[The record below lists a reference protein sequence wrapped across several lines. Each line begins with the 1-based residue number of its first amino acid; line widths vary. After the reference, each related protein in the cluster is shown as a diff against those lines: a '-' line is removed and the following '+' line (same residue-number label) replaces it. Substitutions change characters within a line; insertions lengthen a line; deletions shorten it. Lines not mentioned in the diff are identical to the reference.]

1 MPDLDDQQDP
11 GGPDEAALA
20 IVARHALHDEELVAA
35 FAAGALD
42 GDDETDERTR
52 ARALVDRCPAC
63 RAVHDDVAAIGASLR
78 GVAAF
83 TAQAPRDFRLTVEDA
98 HRLGGTVLERRV
110 QKGFRAL
117 LFAFARPIGAS
128 VAALGLV
135 GVLVGGAVLGAG
147 GMATGQ
153 ATDTAGRN
161 GATAS
166 QAAAA
171 APTTSEVAAN
181 SASSPKATEL
191 LEFGPAGP
199 GSQDGA
205 PTGWLLIVSIV
216 AVVAGLALFVIGT
229 RAGARRGVGAGT
241 P

>member
-11 GGPDEAALA
+11 AGPDEAALA

-42 GDDETDERTR
+42 GDDETDEQ
-52 ARALVDRCPAC
+52 ARAKALVARCQAC

-78 GVAAF
+78 GAAAF
-83 TAQAPRDFRLTVEDA
+83 TARAPRDFRLTVDDA
-98 HRLGGTVLERRV
+98 HRLGGTVIERRV
-110 QKGFRAL
+110 RGGFRTL
-117 LFAFARPIGAS
+117 LLGLARPIGAS

-147 GMATGQ
+147 GMAVGQ
-153 ATDTAGRN
+153 ATDTAGRG

-166 QAAAA
+166 QAAVA
-171 APTTSEVAAN
+171 APSTFEAAAN

-191 LEFGPAGP
+191 MEFGPAQP
-199 GSQDGA
+199 ARDGA
-205 PTGWLLIVSIV
+205 PTGSLLIVSIV
-216 AVVAGLALFVIGT
+216 AVVLGLALFVIGT
-229 RAGARRGVGAGT
+229 RAGARRGASAGT